1 MLKNKT
7 KKQTTEKEGINPSC
21 GCAADD
27 PTTSSG
33 EQTSANMSDSTEK
46 EVVNSAEMADST
58 PAADDKTVADEA
70 TAKEEKL
77 TAEVAEW
84 KDKYMRL
91 SAEFDNYRKRTLKEK
106 MELVATG
113 GEDVIKAI
121 LPVLDDIDRA
131 LAAMT
136 DAKDVVAVR
145 TGVELISQKLNDTL
159 RSKGLSEIESVG
171 LELDT
176 DFHEAVAKFPV
187 EEERKGKIID
197 VVQKGY
203 KLKDKVVRYA
213 KVVVGE

>member
-46 EVVNSAEMADST
+46 EVVNSAEMADFT

-136 DAKDVVAVR
+136 DAKDVEAVR